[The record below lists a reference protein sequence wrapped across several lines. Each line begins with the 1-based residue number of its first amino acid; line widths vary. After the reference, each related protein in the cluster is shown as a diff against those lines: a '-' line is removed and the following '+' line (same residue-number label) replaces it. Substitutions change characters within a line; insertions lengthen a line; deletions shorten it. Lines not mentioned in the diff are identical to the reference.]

1 MASPFPSIDIPHV
14 DLWTWLFERA
24 DRPYALD
31 KPLFLD
37 PLSERSL
44 SFRQLRQRSLAF
56 CEALQTQWGWQ
67 PGDILMVVAPNSIAL
82 PEVIYGTLAAGGV
95 VCPVNPHYR
104 ADELRHP
111 LTDARV
117 QAVVTTQ
124 AHASEVL
131 EAADRTGLS
140 RDRVLVLDKA
150 QAPSLVVHHRC
161 SLARDRPHRPPVASP
176 NELAFLVYSSGTT
189 GLPKGV
195 MLSHR
200 NLVANLAQNLALD
213 GGNLT
218 AADRAIAVL
227 PFFHIY
233 GITYLLNL
241 TVCIGMT
248 IAVLPRFQFDPFCTT
263 IQRHRIT
270 YAYVV
275 PPVVLELV
283 TNPRVAQYDLSSL
296 RMTLSAAAPL
306 AVELIHALRTKLGVP
321 VRQAY
326 GLSECAPCTHLQT
339 FEEALTHPGSVGR
352 LMPNMTATFA
362 PVQVADEADS
372 SAQPPGTKT
381 RPGELWVSGPNVFR
395 GYLNNPTANT
405 DSFAE
410 GTRRQRFYKTGD
422 VGYLDA
428 AGHLYITDRVKEL
441 IKYNGF
447 QVAPAELEGVILG
460 FAEVV
465 ADVAVVG
472 VASGTAGTEWPRAY
486 VVVKDG
492 VEGTAELGRRIE
504 AWVKGRVVSYKQLRG
519 GVRFVEAIPRNPSG
533 KILRRELKK
542 LQREARL

>member
-1 MASPFPSIDIPHV
+1 MASPFPSIEIPSV
-14 DLWTWLFERA
+14 DLWTLLFERP

-31 KPLFLD
+31 KTLFLD
-37 PLSERSL
+37 PLSDRSL

-56 CEALQTQWGWQ
+56 TEAIQTQWDWQ
-67 PGDILMVVAPNSIAL
+67 PGDVLMVVAPNSIAL

-117 QAVVTTQ
+117 KAVVTTQ
-124 AHASEVL
+124 AQAPVVF
-131 EAADRTGLS
+131 EAADRAGLS
-140 RDRVLVLDKA
+140 RDRVLVLDA
-150 QAPSLVVHHRC
+150 LSPTLVVDRNI
-161 SLARDRPHRPPVASP
+161 SPARDRPHQPPIASP
-176 NELAFLVYSSGTT
+176 EDLAFLVYSSGTT

-200 NLVANLAQNLALD
+200 NLVANLAQNVAID
-213 GGNLT
+213 RGNLT

-241 TVCIGMT
+241 TVFIGMS

-283 TNPRVAQYDLSSL
+283 TNPRVAQYDLRSL

-306 AVELIHALRTKLGVP
+306 ALELIHALRKKLDIP

-326 GLSECAPCTHLQT
+326 GMSECAPCTHLQT
-339 FEEALTHPGSVGR
+339 FEEARTHPGSVGR

-362 PVQVADEADS
+362 AVPGEESPVHA
-372 SAQPPGTKT
+372 PGTKSL
-381 RPGELWVSGPNVFR
+381 PGELWVTGPNVFR
-395 GYLNNPTANT
+395 GYLNNPKADA
-405 DSFAE
+405 DSFSDAVP
-410 GTRRQRFYKTGD
+410 GKRFYKTGD
-422 VGYLDA
+422 VGYVDA
-428 AGHLYITDRVKEL
+428 HGHLFITDRVKEL

-447 QVAPAELEGVILG
+447 QVAPAELEGIILG
-460 FAEVV
+460 FEEVV

-472 VASGTAGTEWPRAY
+472 VASGTAGTELPRAY
-486 VVVKDG
+486 VVVKQG
-492 VEGTAELGRRIE
+492 VRGTAELGRRLE
-504 AWVKGRVVSYKQLRG
+504 AYVKERVVSYKQLRG
-519 GVRFVEAIPRNPSG
+519 GVRFVDAIPRNPSG
-533 KILRRELKK
+533 KILRREVKR